1 MIDRNG
7 AGVLIPIP
15 LPKDRIF
22 RNQAM
27 DDILEFLYRNPHD
40 EFSVRELRDIT
51 GHGGQT
57 VNDALEY
64 FLELGLIKTRRE
76 GNKKL
81 ISINRKMIQKPKDPV
96 MRIPQEEFRAPIRG
110 FIKEIENLGDEI
122 LGVMIFG
129 SVARGEGDR
138 TSDIDIFIVVE
149 EDLLQFRRKIQE
161 IRQAVEEQ
169 RFEGS
174 RYEYQV
180 MVESLKTAREY
191 EGKLKT
197 IFSEGIPVKDTDEFQ
212 ELRGGVLRG

>member
-1 MIDRNG
+1 MIDRNE

-15 LPKDRIF
+15 LPKERIF

-57 VNDALEY
+57 VDDALKY

-81 ISINRKMIQKPKDPV
+81 ISINRKSIQKPNDPV

-110 FIKEIENLGDEI
+110 FIEELESLGDDI
-122 LGVMIFG
+122 LSVMVFG

-138 TSDIDIFIVVE
+138 TSDIDLFVIVR
-149 EDLLQFRRKIQE
+149 EDLLQFRREIQE
-161 IRQAVEEQ
+161 IRQVVEE
-169 RFEGS
+169 RSFEGS
-174 RYEYQV
+174 RYEFQV
-180 MVESLKTAREY
+180 MVESLDTAREY
-191 EGKLKT
+191 EERLKT
-197 IFSEGIPVKDTDEFQ
+197 IFSEGIPLKDTDEFQ
-212 ELRGGVLRG
+212 ELRGVILRG

>member
-1 MIDRNG
+1 MIDQNE

-57 VNDALEY
+57 VDDALEY
-64 FLELGLIKTRRE
+64 FMELGLIKTRRE

-81 ISINRKMIQKPKDPV
+81 ISINQKSIQKPEDPV
-96 MRIPQEEFRAPIRG
+96 MRIPQEEFRAPIRA
-110 FIKEIENLGDEI
+110 FIEELESLGDET
-122 LGVMIFG
+122 LGIMIFG
-129 SVARGEGDR
+129 SVARGEADR
-138 TSDIDIFIVVE
+138 TSDIDLFVIVE
-149 EDLLQFRRKIQE
+149 EDLLHFRREIQE
-161 IRQAVEEQ
+161 IRQVVEEQ
-169 RFEGS
+169 SFEGG
-174 RYEYQV
+174 RYEFQV
-180 MVESLKTAREY
+180 MVESMETAGEY

-197 IFSEGIPVKDTDEFQ
+197 IFSKGIPVKDTDEFQ
-212 ELRGGVLRG
+212 ELREDILRG